1 MPISETEVEKP
12 AAQGAAMEI
21 TVSRQD
27 LVRELTA
34 TQSVVER
41 KTTIPIL
48 SNFLL
53 EAEEDRLNITA
64 TDLDQAIRT
73 STAVKVKKPGSCTVP
88 ARKLYDY
95 IKLLPEGD
103 ISIKLLENHWVQI
116 RSGRSNTKIVGM
128 ARANY
133 PQVPEFPAV
142 AATSIS
148 LIALKT
154 LIARTI
160 FAISN
165 EESRY
170 TLNGALLVIKA
181 ESLAMVA
188 TDGHRLSYVEK
199 PNENLEGISGEKRVL
214 IPRKALQELQ
224 QLLTVTEV
232 EKVEFADDEHTL
244 FFRVGHRT
252 LSTRKL
258 SGQFPNFE
266 AVMPRDNTKF
276 AVVRCSE
283 LSAAI
288 QRVAQFADERSGA
301 IRMRLEGNELRSAP
315 TQLNQARAKTP
326 STPPTPATPSWW
338 ASTRYTF
345 STSSKPSATRVKS
358 ASNSRTPSPP
368 ARCVQKT
375 PTPNTSIA
383 TSLCRCGFE
392 EATQKRQS
400 HSAEVFVP
408 VACQIPP
415 SLWLRSLSPG
425 AATGR
430 VAPIC
435 LPATGLPHSGHCL
448 VWLPRNILVF
458 TGQLRDCILVPVC
471 QPRALALPV
480 TIPRATQG

>member
-1 MPISETEVEKP
+1 MPKVDSEVEKP
-12 AAQGAAMEI
+12 VASGAAMEI

-27 LVRELTA
+27 LVKELTA

-48 SNFLL
+48 SNFLI

-73 STAVKVKKPGSCTVP
+73 STEAKVKKPGACTIP

-95 IKLLPEGD
+95 VKLLPDGD

-116 RSGRSNTKIVGM
+116 RSGRSNTKMVGM

-133 PQVPEFPAV
+133 PQVPEFPTV

-148 LIALKT
+148 SLALKT
-154 LIARTI
+154 LINRTI

-170 TLNGALLVIKA
+170 TLNGALLVIKS

-199 PNENLEGISGEKRVL
+199 PNEVLEGISGEKRVL

-224 QLLTVTEV
+224 QLLSVSDA

-276 AVVRCSE
+276 AVVRSSE

-301 IRMRLEGNELRSAP
+301 IRLRLESNELKISSNSAESGESEDTIDTPYSSDPIAVGFNSGYILDFLKALGNEGEVRLEFKDSQSAGQMRP
-315 TQLNQARAKTP
+315 EDPDAEYKY
-326 STPPTPATPSWW
+326 
-338 ASTRYTF
+338 RYVLM
-345 STSSKPSATRVKS
+345 PMR
-358 ASNSRTPSPP
+358 
-368 ARCVQKT
+368 
-375 PTPNTSIA
+375 I
-383 TSLCRCGFE
+383 
-392 EATQKRQS
+392 
-400 HSAEVFVP
+400 
-408 VACQIPP
+408 
-415 SLWLRSLSPG
+415 
-425 AATGR
+425 
-430 VAPIC
+430 
-435 LPATGLPHSGHCL
+435 
-448 VWLPRNILVF
+448 
-458 TGQLRDCILVPVC
+458 
-471 QPRALALPV
+471 
-480 TIPRATQG
+480 

>member
-53 EAEEDRLNITA
+53 EAEDDRLNITA

-73 STAVKVKKPGSCTVP
+73 SAAVKVKKAGSCTVP

-95 IKLLPEGD
+95 IKLLPDGD

-133 PQVPEFPAV
+133 PQVPEFPSV
-142 AATSIS
+142 ASTSIS

-199 PNENLEGISGEKRVL
+199 PDENLEGISGEKRVL

-224 QLLTVTEV
+224 QLLTNTEAD
-232 EKVEFADDEHTL
+232 KVEFADDEHTL
-244 FFRVGHRT
+244 FFRIGHRT

-301 IRMRLEGNELRSAP
+301 VRLRLEGNELKISANS
-315 TQLNQARAKTP
+315 TESGESEDTIDTP
-326 STPPTPATPSWW
+326 YSSDPIIVGFNSVYILDFLKALGNEGEVRLEFKDSQSAGQMRPEDPDAEYKY
-338 ASTRYTF
+338 RYVLM
-345 STSSKPSATRVKS
+345 PMR
-358 ASNSRTPSPP
+358 
-368 ARCVQKT
+368 
-375 PTPNTSIA
+375 I
-383 TSLCRCGFE
+383 
-392 EATQKRQS
+392 
-400 HSAEVFVP
+400 
-408 VACQIPP
+408 
-415 SLWLRSLSPG
+415 
-425 AATGR
+425 
-430 VAPIC
+430 
-435 LPATGLPHSGHCL
+435 
-448 VWLPRNILVF
+448 
-458 TGQLRDCILVPVC
+458 
-471 QPRALALPV
+471 
-480 TIPRATQG
+480 

>member
-1 MPISETEVEKP
+1 MPISESEVEKP
-12 AAQGAAMEI
+12 VAQGAAMEI

-53 EAEEDRLNITA
+53 EAEDDRLSLTA

-73 STAVKVKKPGSCTVP
+73 SATVKVKKPGACTIP

-95 IKLLPEGD
+95 IKLLPDGD

-142 AATSIS
+142 PATSIPIS
-148 LIALKT
+148 ALKA

-170 TLNGALLVIKA
+170 TLNGALLILKA

-188 TDGHRLSYVEK
+188 TDGHRLSFVEK

-224 QLLTVTEV
+224 QLLGSTEA
-232 EKVEFADDEHTL
+232 EKVDFADDEHTL
-244 FFRVGHRT
+244 FFRIGHRT

-276 AVVRCSE
+276 AVVRSSE

-301 IRMRLEGNELRSAP
+301 IRLRLEGNELRISANS
-315 TQLNQARAKTP
+315 TESGESEDTIDTP
-326 STPPTPATPSWW
+326 YSSDPIMVGFNSIYILDFLKALGNEGEVRLEFKDSQSAGQMRPEDPDAEY
-338 ASTRYTF
+338 RYRYVLM
-345 STSSKPSATRVKS
+345 PMR
-358 ASNSRTPSPP
+358 
-368 ARCVQKT
+368 
-375 PTPNTSIA
+375 I
-383 TSLCRCGFE
+383 
-392 EATQKRQS
+392 
-400 HSAEVFVP
+400 
-408 VACQIPP
+408 
-415 SLWLRSLSPG
+415 
-425 AATGR
+425 
-430 VAPIC
+430 
-435 LPATGLPHSGHCL
+435 
-448 VWLPRNILVF
+448 
-458 TGQLRDCILVPVC
+458 
-471 QPRALALPV
+471 
-480 TIPRATQG
+480 